1 VTTNAIIFL
10 CGAIA
15 AFTVFAVAL
24 AYGEHQTRRFK
35 RLEDTAKTGEP
46 GAAKQDWLKAA

>member
-15 AFTVFAVAL
+15 AFAVFAIAL
-24 AYGEHQTRRFK
+24 AYGEYQTRRFK
-35 RLEDTAKTGEP
+35 RLEDAAKAGEP
-46 GAAKQDWLKAA
+46 NAAKQDWLKAA